1 MLTERFDEALQLA
14 ASLHRGQVRKVS
26 NIPYV
31 AHLLAVTALVLEH
44 GGDEDEAIAALL
56 HDAVEDQGGIETAR
70 AIRTRFGDRVADC
83 VLACSDSTDQEK
95 EAWSLRK
102 ERYIASL
109 AAKPAD
115 ALLVTSCDKL
125 HNARSI
131 LADMEEI
138 GPAVFDRFTAKRD
151 GTLWYYRALADELTR
166 LRPGPLSARLDAAV
180 TEIEA
185 RA

>member
-1 MLTERFDEALQLA
+1 MLTDRFDDALQLA
-14 ASLHRGQVRKVS
+14 AKLHRNQARKVS
-26 NIPYV
+26 NTPYV

-44 GGDEDEAIAALL
+44 GGDEDQAIAALL
-56 HDAVEDQGGIETAR
+56 HDAVEDQGGIATGELIR
-70 AIRTRFGDRVADC
+70 ARFGGRVADC
-83 VLACSDSTDQEK
+83 VLACSDSTEPEK
-95 EAWSLRK
+95 EPWKRRK
-102 ERYIASL
+102 DRYIATL
-109 AAKPAD
+109 ASKSAD

-138 GPAVFDRFTAKRD
+138 GVAVFDRFTAKRD

-166 LRPGPLSARLDAAV
+166 LRPGPLSARLDATV
-180 TEIEA
+180 TAIEA